1 MLLSQLESKRSL
13 VGAPRLAIENVWTGT
28 HSFYLGGHLEI
39 ECWVAFSL
47 PLTGRLSFSL
57 SGFLCSVPLTAKL
70 HKEWWMLMETHGV
83 VIMDHCRVSRKDRD
97 RQTET
102 ERGDCWLRMVN
113 DTTESVRFFEDG
125 AVAPLSGET
134 FNYCNQGYHKK
145 CMIVLRLNIKQK
157 IFW

>member
-1 MLLSQLESKRSL
+1 MLFSIWLHWLFRKTTEKCDMSLELNMCEKAIYSNKRNSSAGLSRLESERCL
-13 VGAPRLAIENVWTGT
+13 VNSPRLAIENVWTGT

-57 SGFLCSVPLTAKL
+57 PRFLSSAPLTAKL

-83 VIMDHCRVSRKDRD
+83 VIMDHLGVLRKDGD

-102 ERGDCWLRMVN
+102 EKER
-113 DTTESVRFFEDG
+113 
-125 AVAPLSGET
+125 
-134 FNYCNQGYHKK
+134 
-145 CMIVLRLNIKQK
+145 RLQAQNG
-157 IFW
+157 